1 MAESWVLRKAETR
14 AVSLA
19 GHLEYSTAVS
29 LVCHSVQTKAVH
41 LVAMTVTKK
50 VPNWVQSLVD
60 YWARSSG
67 FRLAQRLVVQMVTAT
82 V

>member
-29 LVCHSVQTKAVH
+29 WVGRSAPSRVVH
-41 LVAMTVTKK
+41 LVAMTAVNLAATMAA
-50 VPNWVQSLVD
+50 SL
-60 YWARSSG
+60 AATTAG
-67 FRLAQRLVVQMVTAT
+67 NLAQLRVVS
-82 V
+82 